1 MARERDFYDK
11 ELENDSL
18 AEGLSIEEDSSYT
31 ENRRQRIKREV
42 VIINPDNEEDEELDK
57 VGRNEEDEEERDEEE
72 DGEDDGNDD
81 KRRDEK
87 EVVKEHK
94 EKSLLQHIITGSLL
108 TDGTMPYY
116 RYFIA
121 IAVMCFLSIF
131 LTFMS
136 LNTNHELRRK
146 EKQATLLHERSVIKD
161 EVRYEVSSKSEVT
174 KRLKGYDI
182 ELIDLSKS
190 SRLIEK

>member
-116 RYFIA
+116 RYF
-121 IAVMCFLSIF
+121 
-131 LTFMS
+131 
-136 LNTNHELRRK
+136 
-146 EKQATLLHERSVIKD
+146 
-161 EVRYEVSSKSEVT
+161 SS
-174 KRLKGYDI
+174 
-182 ELIDLSKS
+182 
-190 SRLIEK
+190 